1 MARNIKG
8 KKSGIKTYTLTL
20 KDLQKMDQRELRRY
34 YSMLRAVSNK
44 RLIRL
49 AAAGFT
55 DAEVY
60 SNYRDAFVSL
70 RAINFSDGDVAQL
83 ILTAQNFLNNPAST
97 VRGYKQGVRDAVQR
111 IKDLN
116 PPMEQE
122 VIKTDENGNI
132 IWKTRKNRNGKTV
145 YQYEYVVDP
154 VTGKRHRKRI
164 PETEIKVVGAYDWV
178 NEDNALEFFQ
188 MLNDV
193 RRVAGAD
200 IRYRERDLFEL
211 WSVYRRQRNKDFD
224 TNKKLQQALE
234 VFRGSEEYVTVASND
249 KRVIKSVSDI
259 AAGLEEMKKQQI
271 ASQDAKS
278 NKKRRKK

>member
-1 MARNIKG
+1 
-8 KKSGIKTYTLTL
+8 
-20 KDLQKMDQRELRRY
+20 
-34 YSMLRAVSNK
+34 
-44 RLIRL
+44 
-49 AAAGFT
+49 
-55 DAEVY
+55 
-60 SNYRDAFVSL
+60 
-70 RAINFSDGDVAQL
+70 
-83 ILTAQNFLNNPAST
+83 
-97 VRGYKQGVRDAVQR
+97 
-111 IKDLN
+111 
-116 PPMEQE
+116 
-122 VIKTDENGNI
+122 
-132 IWKTRKNRNGKTV
+132 
-145 YQYEYVVDP
+145 YEYVVDP

-178 NEDNALEFFQ
+178 TEDNALEFFQ

-234 VFRGSEEYVTVASND
+234 VFRGSEEYVTVSSND

-271 ASQDAKS
+271 ASRDAKS
-278 NKKRRKK
+278 SKKRRKK